1 MASCEISGGESGVLM
16 INTDCVEMYEI
27 ENQVWD
33 QVSDQVEHQVWY
45 QVEHPLY
52 AQWNVW
58 DQVSNQVKN
67 PVWFKVF
74 V

>member
-1 MASCEISGGESGVLM
+1 VEGVVLRKSEGVEENVRM

-52 AQWNVW
+52 AQVR
-58 DQVSNQVKN
+58 DQVMNQV
-67 PVWFKVF
+67 WLKVF
-74 V
+74 R